1 MPRSASGLLSS
12 LALPLASIAA
22 CLAVLELA
30 CRLYF
35 AANLDYQIEMT
46 RYAAALKQRAPV
58 AAMSH
63 QHIPSSHARLMGV
76 DVSINSAG
84 FRDREYPLEKAPG
97 VYRILVLGDSLTL
110 GWGVEAESR
119 FSEILERRL
128 DAEAR
133 SRGAFSAVEVIN
145 TGIGNYNTG
154 QEVAFFRSFGRAW
167 RPDLVLLGWFIN
179 DAEPTPIKRTP
190 AIFKRSQLAMLL
202 WGRLDVLSRR
212 YGGGNLYGSYYTQL
226 YDEKAEGWRAAQ
238 AAFADLATLAREDG
252 FRVCVFLLP
261 ELHAIG
267 PRYGFAE
274 IDARVEAAVR
284 EAGIPVVVDLA
295 PRFASERPEALWVSM
310 DDAHP
315 NAAAHAIL
323 ADAMFETVGA
333 IVFRGEGGIDGS
345 GR

>member
-1 MPRSASGLLSS
+1 MPRGLLSTV
-12 LALPLASIAA
+12 ALPLVSVAA
-22 CLAVLELA
+22 CLAALEIG

-46 RYAAALKQRAPV
+46 RYAAVLKQRAPV

-63 QHIPSSHARLMGV
+63 QHVPSSRARLMGV
-76 DVSINSAG
+76 EVETNSAG
-84 FRDREYPLEKAPG
+84 FRDREYPLEKPPG
-97 VYRILVLGDSLTL
+97 AYRILVLGDSLTL

-119 FSEILERRL
+119 YSEILERRL
-128 DAEAR
+128 EAEAKR
-133 SRGAFSAVEVIN
+133 RGTFAAVEVIN
-145 TGIGNYNTG
+145 TGIGNYNTS
-154 QEVAFFRSFGRAW
+154 QEVAFFRSSGRAW

-179 DAEPTPIKRTP
+179 DSEPTPTKRTP

-212 YGGGNLYGSYYTQL
+212 YGGGNLYGSYYAGL
-226 YDEKAEGWRAAQ
+226 YDEAAEGWRAAQ
-238 AAFADLATLAREDG
+238 AAFAELAALAREDG
-252 FRVCVFLLP
+252 FPVCVFLLP

-267 PRYGFAE
+267 PRYGFSE
-274 IDARVEAAVR
+274 IHARVEAAMR

-323 ADAMFETVGA
+323 ADAMHETVA
-333 IVFRGEGGIDGS
+333 ALVFRGEGGSDGS